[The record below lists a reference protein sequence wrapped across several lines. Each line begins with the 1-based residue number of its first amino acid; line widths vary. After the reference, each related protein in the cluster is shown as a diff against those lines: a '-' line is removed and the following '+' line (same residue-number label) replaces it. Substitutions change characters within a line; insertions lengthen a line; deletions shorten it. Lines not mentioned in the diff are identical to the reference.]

1 MSPDRPTQ
9 RLVNAVQARWSA
21 RRVRRLG
28 LCGVCRRPVFA
39 RDEHRWIRGHV
50 FHGECT
56 AAVGG
61 PDGP

>member
-1 MSPDRPTQ
+1 M
-9 RLVNAVQARWSA
+9 
-21 RRVRRLG
+21 RRLG